1 MSAKAS
7 DGAPARGRPLSP
19 FMTVYRMRR
28 YCLLSS
34 FSNRVAGIVLS
45 LGLPL
50 LAYWLISIASGE
62 RWYASTLPVLRHP
75 VLLAFYA
82 LLLLAFAYHLIGGI
96 RHLIWDTG
104 RGLER
109 AQSQTSAWT
118 VIVCSLVLAGLLI
131 WWAMSRGVAPAAS
144 AAGTL
149 LPHAPAASVTRPPA

>member
-7 DGAPARGRPLSP
+7 DGAASARGRPLSP
-19 FMTVYRMRR
+19 FVTVYRMRR

-34 FSNRVAGIVLS
+34 FANRAAGGVLS

-50 LAYWLISIASGE
+50 FAYWLVSLASGE
-62 RWYASTLPVLRHP
+62 RWYASTLPVLGHP
-75 VLLAFYA
+75 LLLAFYA
-82 LLLLAFAYHLIGGI
+82 LLLLAFAYHLIAGI

-109 AQSQTSAWT
+109 SQSQTSAWA

-131 WWAMSRGVAPAAS
+131 WWAMSR
-144 AAGTL
+144 
-149 LPHAPAASVTRPPA
+149 PPA